1 MFARLF
7 GVLALV
13 ISILLIG
20 TIINDVDF
28 LMKIRV
34 KHYDVT
40 SFRVSQLPYGK
51 QLSGDVCHTIHIID
65 DEIVSDIMD
74 DDILEM
80 PDFHL
85 VNDIDISNLMPRI
98 EREFGVSATSI
109 SDRTL
114 MIEGRRISTCVRKVM
129 PGSLDGII
137 TVIGKLDGS
146 RYDLGSVYVYHNDSD
161 NPTIPIFQF
170 LTTRVLVIFLA
181 VILGIKYHL
190 LLV

>member
-1 MFARLF
+1 MLTRLF

-13 ISILLIG
+13 TSILLIG
-20 TIINDVDF
+20 TIVNDVDF

-51 QLSGDVCHTIHIID
+51 QLSGDVCRTIHIID
-65 DEIVSDIMD
+65 DEIVSDIKTV
-74 DDILEM
+74 DILEM

-109 SDRTL
+109 LDL
-114 MIEGRRISTCVRKVM
+114 AIEGYRISTCVRKVM

-137 TVIGKLDGS
+137 TVIGKLDGL

-170 LTTRVLVIFLA
+170 LTTRVVVIFLA